1 MKNMRKNTSEKASK
15 LGMST
20 HIEYTDLK

>member
-1 MKNMRKNTSEKASK
+1 MRKNTSEKASK